1 MHGFIDIY
9 SKLIIAIISF
19 IAPVIVFLL
28 SVFSNGI
35 AILKRRAAEEKNQ
48 IANLLRT
55 QMNGEDF
62 DAIVIAQSNAAL
74 EKSEQI
80 SKRKLKL
87 LDPKRQIIRIFSVLL
102 STLLL
107 VAVSMLFEDQNG
119 VPINVHS
126 HQIWSYLL
134 YGSFAS
140 FVVGL
145 LILRQVA
152 WAIIN
157 TKQIIADEEAA
168 VTVGS

>member
-87 LDPKRQIIRIFSVLL
+87 LDPKRQTIRIFSVLL